1 MRCRHIAESLLGA
14 ADSRAVEVLLM
25 RRVDLTAMTGS
36 LQSVALTEKGHRPE
50 SHAVARLRR
59 ARRLGGGGRQW
70 TRTVMS
76 LTPGGTGDRGP
87 VLPAIRYEA
96 ARQAVRAG
104 RRAVEPVDLLLA
116 VTALDRALT
125 VDDRCVPQAYDPLK
139 SAAGALRAAGVRP
152 DALAAATAVV
162 PPVPPAS
169 GDTPFTPEAEEA
181 MTTAR
186 SAGTGSGSGTA
197 DTAHLLA
204 ALLNDPKGSVGFLLR
219 EQGADLDSLRA
230 QLGCTRAS

>member
-25 RRVDLTAMTGS
+25 RRVDLTATTES
-36 LQSVALTEKGHRPE
+36 LQSVALTEEGHRSE
-50 SHAVARLRR
+50 SHAVALLRR

-76 LTPGGTGDRGP
+76 WTPGGAGDRGP

-96 ARQAVRAG
+96 ARQSVRAG

-116 VTALDRALT
+116 
-125 VDDRCVPQAYDPLK
+125 
-139 SAAGALRAAGVRP
+139 
-152 DALAAATAVV
+152 
-162 PPVPPAS
+162 
-169 GDTPFTPEAEEA
+169 
-181 MTTAR
+181 
-186 SAGTGSGSGTA
+186 
-197 DTAHLLA
+197 
-204 ALLNDPKGSVGFLLR
+204 ALLNDPEGSVGFLLR